1 LNLRI
6 VEMNPPSPLFNSATG
21 SVASPRSPFRIDIA
35 PQSRLEVLLPQSD
48 VINSSL
54 SSHPKQCMV
63 EGISTE
69 GTSLP
74 SSPRGDQHSLS
85 PNLPKSNTMGDSS
98 VKYYRYDSLVKLE
111 KPFSPPVRRLLEITE
126 LPFMI
131 MWVYFTYWIIIV
143 SLCASQVRNTVWIS
157 AAIAGL
163 LVGIGL
169 NANAYRMIIEHGVI
183 DYGVVIR
190 FFLIPF
196 GVSSLSGMTN
206 SLREQFLLVFPR
218 DPFELA
224 VSICIPA
231 VVISCLVIVRLTLLW
246 KLRIRMTLRVLLL
259 NGSLTD
265 RCRGSEDKDY
275 VSCS

>member
-1 LNLRI
+1 LNLHI
-6 VEMNPPSPLFNSATG
+6 VEMNPPSPSFNSATG
-21 SVASPRSPFRIDIA
+21 SAASPRSPFRIDIA
-35 PQSRLEVLLPQSD
+35 PQSRLEVLLPQAGIS
-48 VINSSL
+48 NSSL
-54 SSHPKQCMV
+54 SSHPKQCLV

-85 PNLPKSNTMGDSS
+85 PNLPKSNTMDDPSE
-98 VKYYRYDSLVKLE
+98 KYYRYDSLVKLE
-111 KPFSPPVRRLLEITE
+111 KPFSRPVRRLLEITE

-143 SLCASQVRNTVWIS
+143 SLCASQVRSTVWIS

-190 FFLIPF
+190 FFFDSIWRFKPERHDQQPPRS
-196 GVSSLSGMTN
+196 VSARFS
-206 SLREQFLLVFPR
+206 E
-218 DPFELA
+218 
-224 VSICIPA
+224 
-231 VVISCLVIVRLTLLW
+231 
-246 KLRIRMTLRVLLL
+246 
-259 NGSLTD
+259 GSF
-265 RCRGSEDKDY
+265 
-275 VSCS
+275 